1 MDEGTG
7 RVEEKT
13 DRPLH
18 WSVVRRESRPSITLA
33 GVNILY
39 QVRIVIIIVK
49 NSQTFIC
56 CSNASASEV
65 VFPNFGVSF
74 LVLKFQR
81 HNLGLLWTL
90 CHRLQDF
97 NKI

>member
-49 NSQTFIC
+49 NSQTLFVVVMPVLLKW
-56 CSNASASEV
+56 CSLILGYH
-65 VFPNFGVSF
+65 FWFLNF
-74 LVLKFQR
+74 R
-81 HNLGLLWTL
+81 DT
-90 CHRLQDF
+90 
-97 NKI
+97 I